1 MRILTV
7 VGARPQFV
15 KAAVVSHALR
25 VTHEELLLH
34 TGQHYDDA
42 MSARFFR
49 ELRLPL
55 PDIEL
60 NVGSASH
67 AEQTARMLVGI
78 ERAIIDRSPDWVL
91 VYGDTNSTIAAA
103 LAAAKLHVPVAHVEA
118 GLRSFNRAMPEEI
131 NRVVTDQLSDVLFC
145 PSQTAADNLRRE
157 GISQGVHVVG
167 DVMAEAVSRFAPS
180 AVEAAAFLAQ
190 LQISAGEY
198 LLATVHRAENTN
210 HPERLRGIVQAW
222 AALSTP
228 IVFPAHPRVRRALD
242 AARLTLPPH
251 VKVIDPVGYV
261 EMLALVKS
269 ARAVMTDSGGLQK
282 EAYWLGV
289 PCITLRD
296 ESEWVETIALG
307 WNRLVGAQ
315 TELIVDAVRDH
326 SAPATRPQL
335 YGEGDAVRR
344 ITDVLAARPTGAMA

>member
-25 VTHEELLLH
+25 VTHEEVLLH

-55 PDIEL
+55 ADIEL

-103 LAAAKLHVPVAHVEA
+103 LAAAKLHVPIAHVEA
-118 GLRSFNRAMPEEI
+118 GLRSFNRAMPEEV
-131 NRVVTDQLSDVLFC
+131 NRVLTDQLSDVLFC

-157 GISQGVHVVG
+157 GISQRVHVVG
-167 DVMAEAVSRFAPS
+167 DVMAEAVIQFAPS
-180 AVEAAAFLAQ
+180 TDKAEAFLAQ
-190 LQISAGEY
+190 LNLTAGEY
-198 LLATVHRAENTN
+198 LVATVHRAENTN
-210 HPERLRGIVQAW
+210 HPDRLRGIVRAW

-228 IVFPAHPRVRRALD
+228 IVFPAHPRVRLALE
-242 AARLTLPPH
+242 AAKLTLPQH
-251 VKVIDPVGYV
+251 VLVTDPVGYV

-315 TELIVDAVRDH
+315 TELIVDAARNC
-326 SAPATRPQL
+326 STPSSRPRL

-344 ITDVLAARPTGAMA
+344 ITDVLAARPTGAIA